1 LNLIISLGNVKWNK
15 VSPAC
20 NPIAVLIEECHAG
33 LQAAL
38 EDALVIFEQVHHD
51 APNDH
56 AQPWESLEGLRHE
69 GEHSRFLEALGTA
82 FDDSRKQVENN
93 LLVD

>member
-15 VSPAC
+15 VSPTC
-20 NPIAVLIEECHAG
+20 NPITVLIEECHAG

-51 APNDH
+51 APDDH
-56 AQPWESLEGLRHE
+56 TQPGESLEGLWHE
-69 GEHSRFLEALGTA
+69 GEHARFLDALGTA
-82 FDDSRKQVENN
+82 FDHSRKQVENN